1 MQRMGGI
8 NDFVFSLDDRFI
20 ISVGQDRK
28 IVVWDNSQNDLVY
41 YRNIDEENDE
51 GFAIAM

>member
-8 NDFVFSLDDRFI
+8 NDFIITKDDGYV

-28 IVVWDNSQNDLVY
+28 IVLWDNRMNDLLFSTFL
-41 YRNIDEENDE
+41 DGENDE

>member
-8 NDFVFSLDDRFI
+8 NDFVLTHDDQFI
-20 ISVGQDRK
+20 ISVGQDHK
-28 IVVWDNSQNDLVY
+28 IVIWDNRLEQPIFQQFLQ
-41 YRNIDEENDE
+41 EENDE